1 MLNRTLFAL
10 TAAGFGWCLPIA
22 AHAQVGLSTKPNY
35 DMIEKANQIDES
47 TQRELNTLHNAGVE
61 AIGVG
66 NFATA
71 EATLDQLVRRNPTTT
86 DANFLL
92 ALAKIGLGKW
102 DEAKTHLEI
111 AVVKEPK
118 RPEPKTRLGLAYVK
132 LNDLDRAKAQR
143 VALAGLDGDCKKACP
158 DAKWIAEGIASL
170 DVALAPTRPVVAAE
184 LVASEAPTGSG
195 QGLASKNFDPT
206 KYSLVTFDDEH
217 DLYDLLI
224 KEGRCEPKK
233 TAEPRQ
239 PCALI
244 LYRPEEGSEGGLSAN
259 FKPVFKVISRDA
271 IWAIHDKKLQKVR
284 IDDLYFDIDDIIG
297 RKRAAYRSVAL
308 VGNAE
313 NLANCNQGLTCL
325 RDLVVQDMFSMYSN
339 MPDSVV
345 QVIWADGMKDP
356 GTVRVR

>member
-1 MLNRTLFAL
+1 MLNRTLFSL
-10 TAAGFGWCLPIA
+10 TVAGFGLCLPIA

-71 EATLDQLVRRNPTTT
+71 EATLNQLVQRNPSTP

-111 AVVKEPK
+111 AVQKEPK

-132 LNDLDRAKAQR
+132 LNDFDRARQQR
-143 VALAGLDGDCKKACP
+143 AALASLDSDCKSACP
-158 DAKWIAEGIASL
+158 DAKWIADGIVSL
-170 DVALAPTRPVVAAE
+170 DQALGPARPVVAAE
-184 LVASEAPTGSG
+184 LVASEAPKGTGL
-195 QGLASKNFDPT
+195 GLASKNFDPT
-206 KYSLVTFDDEH
+206 KYSIVTFQDKH

-224 KEGRCEPKK
+224 EEGRCELKK

-244 LYRPEEGSEGGLSAN
+244 LYKPEEGSEGGLAAN

-271 IWAIHDKKLQKVR
+271 IWAIHDKKLQKVK
-284 IDDLYFDIDDIIG
+284 IDDLYFDIDEIIG
-297 RKRAAYRSVAL
+297 RKRAAYLSVAL
-308 VGNAE
+308 IGNAE
-313 NLANCNQGLTCL
+313 NQANCDQGLTCL
-325 RDLVVQDMFSMYSN
+325 RDLVVQDMFRMYSS

-345 QVIWADGMKDP
+345 EVIWGDSMKDP